1 MNSITIARSWRNFDK
16 QQFVAVC
23 ELLRVFKD
31 KELHIHLNIN
41 NNVNSELVGKIKKN
55 LPENCTLSIY
65 SNKFFDNYAKSLNIP
80 SDTIAKFKEWEWIY
94 HILLYHYLNFKGIT
108 YILTYDD
115 DIIFNTREIGTIFH
129 NLEYEIPFSICDQY
143 YDADKCM
150 MGKLC
155 ETLGAWVANEYFATT
170 SNDMPT
176 NSGFMGFNPIEVFKP
191 FKNLEEIVN
200 LFEFKKWDHKTMQGT
215 NYDTYKI
222 LLQEQSFLSIM
233 SRATSNRQHI
243 VLNKQKDNCFITSD
257 TKEINTSKIS
267 HFVGTLKYEPFY
279 LNKIEML
286 YNIYIKKYS

>member
-1 MNSITIARSWRNFDK
+1 MNPITIARSWRNFDK

-41 NNVNSELVGKIKKN
+41 NNVNSELVDKIKKN

-65 SNKFFDNYAKSLNIP
+65 SNKFFDNYAKSLNIS

-94 HILLYHYLNFKGIT
+94 HILLYHYLSFKEAT

-115 DIIFNTREIGTIFH
+115 DIIFNTRDIGTIFH
-129 NLEYEIPFSICDQY
+129 NLEYKIPFSICDQH

-155 ETLGAWVANEYFATT
+155 ETLGAWVADEYFATT

-200 LFEFKKWDHKTMQGT
+200 LFEFKKWDHKTMQGS

-243 VLNKQKDNCFITSD
+243 VLNKEKDNCFITSD
-257 TKEINTSKIS
+257 TGEINTSKIS

-279 LNKIEML
+279 LNKIKML